1 MSVKKITIE
10 GISMFE
16 INRYTK
22 QFTDMMSEGFIFI
35 DNKGI
40 IQLYND
46 KAKEIFGI
54 KDKNTFSHGVG
65 KIENGDIIIIG
76 DNCLGRDD
84 GGLTTDSLKCIGID
98 DRNIEIGDAILAIGV
113 FNEKRIVQSYKYV
126 KPNECNDKLTLNS
139 YYDNVS
145 ISSEIDFNHKKITIY
160 INKDIFTLN
169 YFNSIGHMVVLDS
182 KTKNVKFYQSPGFTA
197 RTEAINDLFK
207 GKSFR
212 AKGLNSEFFEVIG
225 RSIFEIHNGNQTA
238 KECYNVAIGK
248 NISYESQF
256 KEINGKSTICS
267 LYPVDQN
274 DTRVGA
280 VLKIEDIS
288 EIKKI
293 IKERDEAL
301 EKLIFTERKLFEE
314 EQIKGLF
321 TEFIGDSK
329 EIASVKKLAIK
340 ASKTNST
347 VLILGESGTG
357 KSLLAKAIHDNSKN
371 RNKPFINVNCG
382 SITESLLES
391 ELFGYE
397 GGAFTGA
404 KGEGK
409 TGIFELA
416 REGTIFLD
424 EIGEISPYLQ
434 VKLLQVLQDRTFFK
448 VGGNKII
455 KVDMRIIVAT
465 NKNLEEEMLNGKF
478 REDLYYRINVFP
490 IWLPPLRERKQD
502 IYLLIKNILP
512 TLCKR
517 MGCKE
522 KTISSEAVEF
532 LLTYSW
538 PGNVRELENVIERA
552 INLSDGYV
560 ILSKHIPIK
569 KFSENEYEGT
579 QLKTLKEIIDDSE
592 KRAITKAI
600 MHYKGDKK
608 AAMNSL
614 NVAKSSFYDKLK
626 KYHLENLNSE
636 T

>member
-1 MSVKKITIE
+1 
-10 GISMFE
+10 MFE
-16 INRYTK
+16 INEYTK

-35 DNKGI
+35 DNRGI
-40 IQLYND
+40 IRLYNN

-54 KDKNTFSHGVG
+54 KDNNTFRHGVG
-65 KIENGDIIIIG
+65 IIENGDIIIIG
-76 DNCLGRDD
+76 DNCLGKDD
-84 GGLTTDSLKCIGID
+84 GGLNSESLKCIGID
-98 DRNIEIGDAILAIGV
+98 DKNIELNDAILAIGV
-113 FNEKRIVQSYKYV
+113 FNKNGMVPLYKYV
-126 KPNECNDKLTLNS
+126 KTDECNDKITLSCNCE
-139 YYDNVS
+139 NVS
-145 ISSEIDFNHKKITIY
+145 ITSEINFSLKKITIC
-160 INKDIFTLN
+160 INKDAFVLN
-169 YFNSIGHMVVLDS
+169 YYNSIGHMVVLDS

-207 GKSFR
+207 GKTYR
-212 AKGLNSEFFEVIG
+212 AKGLDSEYFEVIG
-225 RSIFEIHNGNQTA
+225 KNIFEIHNGNLTA
-238 KECYNVAIGK
+238 KECYHAAVGR
-248 NISYESQF
+248 NISYKNQF

-274 DTRVGA
+274 NIRVGA

-288 EIKKI
+288 EIKRI

-301 EKLIFTERKLFEE
+301 EKLVLVERKLFEE
-314 EQIKGLF
+314 EQVKGLL

-329 EIASVKKLAIK
+329 EIINVKKLSIK

-357 KSLLAKAIHDNSKN
+357 KSLLAKAIHNNSKN
-371 RNKPFINVNCG
+371 SDKPFINVNCG

-409 TGIFELA
+409 VGIFELA
-416 REGTIFLD
+416 EGGTIFLD

-434 VKLLQVLQDRTFFK
+434 VKLLQVLQDRTFYK
-448 VGGNKII
+448 VGGNKKIE
-455 KVDMRIIVAT
+455 VNMRIIVAT
-465 NKNLEEEMLNGKF
+465 NKNLEEEMLKGKF

-490 IWLPPLRERKQD
+490 IWIPPLRERKID
-502 IYLLIKNILP
+502 IYALVKNLLPKICQRI
-512 TLCKR
+512 
-517 MGCKE
+517 GCEE
-522 KTISSEAVEF
+522 KTISSEAVEL

-560 ILSKHIPIK
+560 ILSKHIPVK
-569 KFSENEYEGT
+569 KFSENEFHENPF
-579 QLKTLKEIIDDSE
+579 KTLKEIMDDSE
-592 KRAITKAI
+592 KRAIKKAI
-600 MHYKGDKK
+600 QFHNGDKK

-614 NVAKSSFYDKLK
+614 KIAKTSFYDKLR
-626 KYHLENLNSE
+626 KYSIENMNSE
-636 T
+636 N

>member
-1 MSVKKITIE
+1 
-10 GISMFE
+10 MFE
-16 INRYTK
+16 INGYTK

-40 IQLYND
+40 IRLYNN

-54 KDKNTFSHGVG
+54 KDNNKFRHDIG

-76 DNCLGRDD
+76 DNCLGKDD
-84 GGLTTDSLKCIGID
+84 GGLNAESLKCIGID
-98 DRNIEIGDAILAIGV
+98 DKNIELNDAILAIGA
-113 FNEKRIVQSYKYV
+113 FNKKEIVPLYKYV
-126 KPNECNDKLTLNS
+126 KINECNDKITLNS
-139 YYDNVS
+139 NCDN
-145 ISSEIDFNHKKITIY
+145 ICITSEIDFNLKSITIY
-160 INKDIFTLN
+160 INKDAFVLN
-169 YFNSIGHMVVLDS
+169 YFNSIGHMVVLDG
-182 KTKNVKFYQSPGFTA
+182 KTKKVKFYQSPGFTA

-212 AKGLNSEFFEVIG
+212 AKGLDSEFFEVIG
-225 RSIFEIHNGNQTA
+225 KNIFEIHNGNLTA
-238 KECYNVAIGK
+238 KECYHAAIGK
-248 NISYESQF
+248 NISYQNQF

-267 LYPVDQN
+267 LYPIDQN
-274 DTRVGA
+274 NTRVGA
-280 VLKIEDIS
+280 VLKIEDVS
-288 EIKKI
+288 EVKKI

-301 EKLIFTERKLFEE
+301 EKIVYMERRLFEE
-314 EQIKGLF
+314 EQVKGLL

-329 EIASVKKLAIK
+329 EITNVKKLAIK

-357 KSLLAKAIHDNSKN
+357 KSLLAKAIHTNSKN
-371 RNKPFINVNCG
+371 KDKPFININCG

-409 TGIFELA
+409 VGIFELA
-416 REGTIFLD
+416 EGGTIFLD

-434 VKLLQVLQDRTFFK
+434 VKLLQVLQDRTFYK
-448 VGGNKII
+448 VGGNKKIE
-455 KVDMRIIVAT
+455 VDMRIIVAT
-465 NKNLEEEMLNGKF
+465 NKNLEEEMLKGKF

-490 IWLPPLRERKQD
+490 IWIPPLRERKQD
-502 IYLLIKNILP
+502 IYTLVKNILP
-512 TLCKR
+512 QVCQR
-517 MGCKE
+517 IGCDE
-522 KTISSEAVEF
+522 KTISSEAIEL

-552 INLSDGYV
+552 INLADGYV

-569 KFSENEYEGT
+569 KFSENMFDENPF
-579 QLKTLKEIIDDSE
+579 KTLKEIMDDSE
-592 KRAITKAI
+592 KRAIKKAI
-600 MHYKGDKK
+600 QYHKGDKK

-614 NVAKSSFYDKLK
+614 KIAKSSFYDKLK
-626 KYHLENLNSE
+626 KYNIDNISSGN
-636 T
+636 